1 MKRTTTILIAICVS
15 ALFANGKQISQNA
28 ALSAARKYSRTGQV
42 APAKNLRS
50 DKTNNAPYYAFN
62 LEQGYVIVSG
72 DDEMTELVGYAENG
86 FFDAENVPPQMQLWL
101 DGYAEYVAA
110 VQSGKAKARKIL
122 LSDSPSVVVEPL
134 VTTKWNQDAP
144 FNNFA
149 PEYTDDNNNTQRCAT
164 GCAATAMA
172 QIMKFHNWPE
182 QGVGHYS
189 YEHQSFGTISSNF
202 SEHVYDWTNMI
213 DRYNNGEY
221 SNVQADAVALLMKDC
236 GVSLNMNYGPVSGA
250 SIYSYTPAFKNYFR
264 YSSRTVNRSG
274 CETAEFTRIIT
285 DELQEGRPIIY
296 CGTGEDG
303 GHAFVVDGYDTN
315 YFLHVNWGWG
325 GYSDG
330 YFDMNYMDPAGLGIG
345 GGSGAF
351 KWNQGIVLARPLK
364 DGVEPYEFIQQL
376 CFVLFNDVQGGIFCK
391 QEMPANKGDDVTIL
405 LRNTANL
412 SGESFFGSL
421 NVGVFDDSGALVTMG
436 NEERL
441 ENNNGELLEFQS
453 GRLYSVDLPMTL
465 NTAGIADGNYIVRA
479 MSKANG
485 NVWRKFASTDCLNM
499 TVADGKVSLVSPTPN
514 ISLTGIGSYNGNV
527 YKGNPFSVNITIH
540 NGSSIPADGSIL
552 FKVTDSETGD
562 ALSGSLRAIVYDNC
576 DFRSNI
582 AFSTTNDFFAI
593 GKTYNISFTGFQTTD
608 GKTLPIN
615 NTIPLSFS
623 IVENTEVQSSL
634 TFFNIEGSP
643 FGMTVSN
650 ENFNKADDTMVSI
663 NCLGNANEET
673 YQGYI
678 AIETLNLHTGSKWHT
693 SLGLTERYIAI
704 ETLNLHT
711 GSKWHTSLG
720 LTENI
725 PQGAYYPQI
734 NTPFKALPIATADDG
749 VYRLSTVSQEIRNGY
764 LFPDWLYTTNTSH
777 IDFRVNGS
785 DVTVLHP
792 VDEVAFSAAPESYPT
807 IGTNCTFNLD
817 LENKNDKSETISAG
831 MYFVDQDNNG
841 IGLAQVDGI
850 ILKAY
855 EQQTVPVT
863 VFIDP
868 AKFHERTHYAAYPVI
883 RKGESYI
890 LGVPYEFNGATSGI
904 NDVNAVNVKA
914 YPNPVVDVLHVNVE
928 ALRIDVYNAGG
939 ALVADASNADSVN
952 VAHLPAGYYIAVVA
966 TADGTARIP
975 FVKK

>member
-274 CETAEFTRIIT
+274 CETAEFTKIIT
-285 DELQEGRPIIY
+285 DELQEGRPLIY

-330 YFDMNYMDPAGLGIG
+330 YFDMNYMDPTGLGIG

-351 KWNQGIVLARPLK
+351 KWNQGIVLVRPLK
-364 DGVEPYEFIQQL
+364 DGLEPYEFIQQL
-376 CFVLFNDVQGGIFCK
+376 CFVPYDDVKGGIFCE
-391 QEMPANKGDDVTIL
+391 QEMPANKGDVVTIL

-436 NEERL
+436 NEERI
-441 ENNNGELLEFQS
+441 ENNNGDLLEFQS
-453 GRLYSVDLPMTL
+453 GSLYSVDLPMTL

-479 MSKANG
+479 MSKADG
-485 NVWRKFASTDCLNM
+485 DVWRKFASTDCLNM
-499 TVADGKVSLVSPTPN
+499 TVADGKVYLSAPTPN
-514 ISLTGIGSYNGNV
+514 ISMVGIGSYDTAT
-527 YKGNPFSVNITIH
+527 YKGFSFNADVTVH
-540 NGSSIPADGSIL
+540 NSSSIPVDGSIM
-552 FKVTDSETGD
+552 FTVTDSETGD

-576 DFRSNI
+576 DFKARIS
-582 AFSTTNDFFAI
+582 FPTTYDFFVI

-615 NTIPLSFS
+615 NAIPLSFS
-623 IVENTEVQSSL
+623 IVENAEVQNSL
-634 TFFNIEGSP
+634 TFFNINGNP

-673 YQGYI
+673 YQG
-678 AIETLNLHTGSKWHT
+678 
-693 SLGLTERYIAI
+693 YIAI

-890 LGVPYEFNGATSGI
+890 LGEPYEFNGATSGI

-914 YPNPVVDVLHVNVE
+914 YPNPAVDVLHVNVE

-939 ALVADASNADSVN
+939 TLVADASNADSVN

-966 TADGTARIP
+966 TADGSARIP

>member
-110 VQSGKAKARKIL
+110 VQSGKAKARKIQ

-693 SLGLTERYIAI
+693 SLGLTE
-704 ETLNLHT
+704 
-711 GSKWHTSLG
+711 
-720 LTENI
+720 NI

-890 LGVPYEFNGATSGI
+890 LGEPYEFNGATSGI

-914 YPNPVVDVLHVNVE
+914 YPNPAVDVLHVNVE

-939 ALVADASNADSVN
+939 VLVADASNADSVN

>member
-28 ALSAARKYSRTGQV
+28 AISAARKYSRTGQV

-149 PEYTDDNNNTQRCAT
+149 PEYTDDNNTQRCAT

-274 CETAEFTRIIT
+274 CETAEFTKIIT

-330 YFDMNYMDPAGLGIG
+330 YFDMNYMDPTGLGIG

-376 CFVLFNDVQGGIFCK
+376 CFVLFNDVQGGIFCE

-436 NEERL
+436 NEERI

-453 GRLYSVDLPMTL
+453 GSLYSVDLPMTL

-485 NVWRKFASTDCLNM
+485 DVWREFASTDCLNM
-499 TVADGKVSLVSPTPN
+499 TVADGKVYLSAPTPN
-514 ISLTGIGSYNGNV
+514 ISMVGIGSYDTAT
-527 YKGNPFSVNITIH
+527 YKGFSFNADVTVH
-540 NGSSIPADGSIL
+540 NSSSIPVDGSIM
-552 FKVTDSETGD
+552 FTVTDSETGD

-576 DFRSNI
+576 DFKARIS
-582 AFSTTNDFFAI
+582 FPTTSDFFVI

-615 NTIPLSFS
+615 NAIPLSFS
-623 IVENTEVQSSL
+623 IVENAEVQNSL
-634 TFFNIEGSP
+634 TFFNINGNP

-650 ENFNKADDTMVSI
+650 ENFSKTDDTMVNI
-663 NCLGNANEET
+663 NCIGNANKET
-673 YQGYI
+673 YMGYI
-678 AIETLNLHTGSKWHT
+678 GIETYNLHTGSKWY
-693 SLGLTERYIAI
+693 SAI
-704 ETLNLHT
+704 FKTVDIT
-711 GSKWHTSLG
+711 
-720 LTENI
+720 
-725 PQGAYYPQI
+725 QGAYYAQLNAPL
-734 NTPFKALPIATADDG
+734 KALPIATAAGDG
-749 VYRLSTVSQEIRNGY
+749 VYRLSTVSREIRKEY
-764 LFPDWLYTTNTSH
+764 LFPDWLYTTNSSH

-868 AKFHERTHYAAYPVI
+868 AKFHERSHYAAYPVI

-914 YPNPVVDVLHVNVE
+914 YPNPAVDVLHVNVE

>member
-101 DGYAEYVAA
+101 NGYAEYVAA

-274 CETAEFTRIIT
+274 CETAEFTKIIT

-376 CFVLFNDVQGGIFCK
+376 CFVLFNDVQGGIFCE

-421 NVGVFDDSGALVTMG
+421 NVGVFDNSGALVTMG
-436 NEERL
+436 NEERI

-453 GRLYSVDLPMTL
+453 GSLYSVDLPMTL

-485 NVWRKFASTDCLNM
+485 DVWRKFASTDCLNM
-499 TVADGKVSLVSPTPN
+499 TVADGKVYLSAPTPN
-514 ISLTGIGSYNGNV
+514 ISMVGIGSYDTAT
-527 YKGNPFSVNITIH
+527 YKGFSFNADVTVH
-540 NGSSIPADGSIL
+540 NSSSIPVDGSIM
-552 FKVTDSETGD
+552 FTVTDSETGD

-576 DFRSNI
+576 DFKARIS
-582 AFSTTNDFFAI
+582 FPTTSDFFVI

-615 NTIPLSFS
+615 NAIPLSFS
-623 IVENTEVQSSL
+623 IVENAEVQNSL
-634 TFFNIEGSP
+634 TFFNINGNP

-650 ENFNKADDTMVSI
+650 ENFSKTDDTMVSI
-663 NCLGNANEET
+663 NCIGNANKET
-673 YQGYI
+673 YMGYI
-678 AIETLNLHTGSKWHT
+678 GIETYNLHTGSKWY
-693 SLGLTERYIAI
+693 SAI
-704 ETLNLHT
+704 FKTVD
-711 GSKWHTSLG
+711 
-720 LTENI
+720 I
-725 PQGAYYPQI
+725 PQGAYYAQL
-734 NTPFKALPIATADDG
+734 NAPFKALPIATAAGDG
-749 VYRLSTVSQEIRNGY
+749 VYRLSTVSREIRKEY
-764 LFPDWLYTTNTSH
+764 LFPDWLYTTNSSY

-868 AKFHERTHYAAYPVI
+868 AKFHEGTHYAAYPVI

-914 YPNPVVDVLHVNVE
+914 YPNPAVDVLHVNVE

-939 ALVADASNADSVN
+939 ALVADASNAYSVN

-966 TADGTARIP
+966 TADGSARIP

>member
-221 SNVQADAVALLMKDC
+221 SSEQADAVALLMKDC

-250 SIYSYTPAFKNYFR
+250 SIYSYYPAFKNYFR

-274 CETAEFTRIIT
+274 CETAEFTKIIT

-330 YFDMNYMDPAGLGIG
+330 YFDMNYMDPTGLGIG

-376 CFVLFNDVQGGIFCK
+376 CFVPYDDVKGGIFCE
-391 QEMPANKGDDVTIL
+391 QEMPANKGDVVTIL

-436 NEERL
+436 NEERI

-453 GRLYSVDLPMTL
+453 GSLYSVDLPMTL

-479 MSKANG
+479 MSKADG
-485 NVWRKFASTDCLNM
+485 DVWRKFASTDCLNM
-499 TVADGKVSLVSPTPN
+499 TVADGKVYLSAPTPN
-514 ISLTGIGSYNGNV
+514 ISMVGIGSYDTAT
-527 YKGNPFSVNITIH
+527 YKGFSFNADVTVH
-540 NGSSIPADGSIL
+540 NSSSIPVDGSIM
-552 FKVTDSETGD
+552 FTVTDSETGD

-576 DFRSNI
+576 DFKARIS
-582 AFSTTNDFFAI
+582 FPTTYDFFVI

-615 NTIPLSFS
+615 NAIPLSFS
-623 IVENTEVQSSL
+623 IVENAEVQNSL
-634 TFFNIEGSP
+634 TFFNINGNP

-650 ENFNKADDTMVSI
+650 ENFSKTDDTMVSI
-663 NCLGNANEET
+663 NGIGNANKET
-673 YQGYI
+673 YMGYI
-678 AIETLNLHTGSKWHT
+678 GIETYNLHTGSKWY
-693 SLGLTERYIAI
+693 SAI
-704 ETLNLHT
+704 FKTVD
-711 GSKWHTSLG
+711 
-720 LTENI
+720 I
-725 PQGAYYPQI
+725 PQGAYYAQL
-734 NTPFKALPIATADDG
+734 NAPFKALPIATAAGDG
-749 VYRLSTVSQEIRNGY
+749 VYRLSTVSREIRKEY
-764 LFPDWLYTTNTSH
+764 LFPDWLYTTNSSH

-868 AKFHERTHYAAYPVI
+868 AKFHERSHYAAYPVI

-890 LGVPYEFNGATSGI
+890 LGEPYEFNGAISGI

-914 YPNPVVDVLHVNVE
+914 YPNPAVDVLHVNVE

>member
-110 VQSGKAKARKIL
+110 VQSGKAKAIKIL

-202 SEHVYDWTNMI
+202 SEHIYDWTNMI

-250 SIYSYTPAFKNYFR
+250 SIYSYYPAFKNYFR

-274 CETAEFTRIIT
+274 CETAEFTKIIT
-285 DELQEGRPIIY
+285 DELQEGRPLIY

-330 YFDMNYMDPAGLGIG
+330 YFDMNYMDPTGLGIG

-376 CFVLFNDVQGGIFCK
+376 CFVPYDDVKGGIFCE
-391 QEMPANKGDDVTIL
+391 QEMPANKGDVVTIL

-436 NEERL
+436 NEERI

-453 GRLYSVDLPMTL
+453 GSLYSVDLPMTL

-485 NVWRKFASTDCLNM
+485 DVWRKFASTDCLNM
-499 TVADGKVSLVSPTPN
+499 TVADGKVYLSAPTPN
-514 ISLTGIGSYNGNV
+514 ISMVGIGSYDTAT
-527 YKGNPFSVNITIH
+527 YKGFSFNADVTVH
-540 NGSSIPADGSIL
+540 NSSSIPVDGSIM
-552 FKVTDSETGD
+552 FTVTDSETGD

-576 DFRSNI
+576 DFKARIS
-582 AFSTTNDFFAI
+582 FPTTYDFFVI

-615 NTIPLSFS
+615 NAIPLSFS
-623 IVENTEVQSSL
+623 IVENAEVQNSL
-634 TFFNIEGSP
+634 TFFNIDGSP

-650 ENFNKADDTMVSI
+650 ENFSKTDDTMVSI
-663 NCLGNANEET
+663 NCIGNANKET
-673 YQGYI
+673 YMGYI
-678 AIETLNLHTGSKWHT
+678 GIETYNLHTGSKWY
-693 SLGLTERYIAI
+693 SAI
-704 ETLNLHT
+704 FKTVD
-711 GSKWHTSLG
+711 
-720 LTENI
+720 I
-725 PQGAYYPQI
+725 PQGAYYAQL
-734 NTPFKALPIATADDG
+734 NAPFKALPIATAAGDG
-749 VYRLSTVSQEIRNGY
+749 VYRLSTVSREIRKEY
-764 LFPDWLYTTNTSH
+764 LFPDWLYTTNSSH

-868 AKFHERTHYAAYPVI
+868 AKFHERSHYAAYPVI

-890 LGVPYEFNGATSGI
+890 LGEPYEFNGAISGI

-914 YPNPVVDVLHVNVE
+914 YPNPAVDVLHVNVE

>member
-274 CETAEFTRIIT
+274 CETAEFTKIIT

-330 YFDMNYMDPAGLGIG
+330 YFDMNYMDPTGLGIG

-376 CFVLFNDVQGGIFCK
+376 CFVLFNDVQGGIFCE
-391 QEMPANKGDDVTIL
+391 QEMPANKGDVVTIL

-421 NVGVFDDSGALVTMG
+421 NVGVFDNSGALVTMG
-436 NEERL
+436 NKERI

-453 GRLYSVDLPMTL
+453 GSLYSVDLPMTL

-485 NVWRKFASTDCLNM
+485 DVWRKFASTDCLNM
-499 TVADGKVSLVSPTPN
+499 TVADGKVYLSAPTPN
-514 ISLTGIGSYNGNV
+514 ISMVGIGSYDTAT
-527 YKGNPFSVNITIH
+527 YKGFSFNADVTVH
-540 NGSSIPADGSIL
+540 NSSSIPVDGSIM
-552 FKVTDSETGD
+552 FTVTDSETGD

-576 DFRSNI
+576 DFKARIS
-582 AFSTTNDFFAI
+582 FPTTSDFFVI

-615 NTIPLSFS
+615 NAIPLSFS
-623 IVENTEVQSSL
+623 IVENAEVQNSL
-634 TFFNIEGSP
+634 TFFNINGNP

-650 ENFNKADDTMVSI
+650 ENFSKTDDTMVSI
-663 NCLGNANEET
+663 NCIGNANKET
-673 YQGYI
+673 YMGYI
-678 AIETLNLHTGSKWHT
+678 GIETYNLHTGSKWY
-693 SLGLTERYIAI
+693 SAI
-704 ETLNLHT
+704 FKTVDIT
-711 GSKWHTSLG
+711 
-720 LTENI
+720 
-725 PQGAYYPQI
+725 QGAYYAQL
-734 NTPFKALPIATADDG
+734 NAPFKALPIATAAGDG
-749 VYRLSTVSQEIRNGY
+749 VYRLSTVSREIRKEY
-764 LFPDWLYTTNTSH
+764 LFPDWLYTTNSSH

-868 AKFHERTHYAAYPVI
+868 AKFHERSHYAAYPVI

-914 YPNPVVDVLHVNVE
+914 YPNPVVNVLHVNVE

>member
-274 CETAEFTRIIT
+274 CETAEFTKIIT

-330 YFDMNYMDPAGLGIG
+330 YFDMNYMDPTGLGIG

-376 CFVLFNDVQGGIFCK
+376 CFVPYNDVKGGIFCE
-391 QEMPANKGDDVTIL
+391 QEMPANKGDVVTIL

-412 SGESFFGSL
+412 SGESFFGSF
-421 NVGVFDDSGALVTMG
+421 NVGMFDDSGALVTMG
-436 NEERL
+436 NEERI

-453 GRLYSVDLPMTL
+453 GNLYSVDLPMTL

-485 NVWRKFASTDCLNM
+485 DVWRKFASTDCLNM
-499 TVADGKVSLVSPTPN
+499 TVADGKVYLSAPTPN
-514 ISLTGIGSYNGNV
+514 ISMVGIGSYDTAT
-527 YKGNPFSVNITIH
+527 YKGFSFNADVTVH
-540 NGSSIPADGSIL
+540 NSSSIPVDGSIM
-552 FKVTDSETGD
+552 FTVTDSETGD

-576 DFRSNI
+576 DFKARIS
-582 AFSTTNDFFAI
+582 FPTTDDFFVI

-615 NTIPLSFS
+615 NAIPLSFS
-623 IVENTEVQSSL
+623 IVENAEVQNSL
-634 TFFNIEGSP
+634 TFFNIEGNP

-650 ENFNKADDTMVSI
+650 ENFSKTDDTMVSI
-663 NCLGNANEET
+663 NCIGNANKET
-673 YQGYI
+673 YMGYI
-678 AIETLNLHTGSKWHT
+678 GIETYNLHTGSKWY
-693 SLGLTERYIAI
+693 SAI
-704 ETLNLHT
+704 FKTVD
-711 GSKWHTSLG
+711 
-720 LTENI
+720 I
-725 PQGAYYPQI
+725 PQGAYYAQL
-734 NTPFKALPIATADDG
+734 NAPFKALPIATAAGDG
-749 VYRLSTVSQEIRNGY
+749 VYRLSTVSREIRKEY
-764 LFPDWLYTTNTSH
+764 LFPDWLYTTNPSH

-868 AKFHERTHYAAYPVI
+868 AKFHERSHYAAYPVI

-914 YPNPVVDVLHVNVE
+914 YPNPAVDVLHVNVE

-939 ALVADASNADSVN
+939 ALVANASNADSVN

>member
-221 SNVQADAVALLMKDC
+221 SSEQADAVALLMKDC

-250 SIYSYTPAFKNYFR
+250 SIYSYYPAFKNYFR
-264 YSSRTVNRSG
+264 YTSRTVNRSG
-274 CETAEFTRIIT
+274 CETAEFTKIIT

-330 YFDMNYMDPAGLGIG
+330 YFDMNYMDPTGLGIG

-376 CFVLFNDVQGGIFCK
+376 CFVPYDDVKGGIFCE
-391 QEMPANKGDDVTIL
+391 QEMPAYKGDVVTIL

-436 NEERL
+436 NEERI

-453 GRLYSVDLPMTL
+453 GSLYSVDLPMTL

-485 NVWRKFASTDCLNM
+485 DVWRKFASTDCLNM
-499 TVADGKVSLVSPTPN
+499 TVADGKVYLSAPTPN
-514 ISLTGIGSYNGNV
+514 ISMVGIGSYDTAT
-527 YKGNPFSVNITIH
+527 YKGFSFNADVTVH
-540 NGSSIPADGSIL
+540 NSSSIPVDGSIM
-552 FKVTDSETGD
+552 FTVTDSETGD

-576 DFRSNI
+576 DFKARIS
-582 AFSTTNDFFAI
+582 FPTTYDFFVI

-615 NTIPLSFS
+615 NAIPLSFS
-623 IVENTEVQSSL
+623 IVENAEVQNSL
-634 TFFNIEGSP
+634 TFFNINGNP

-650 ENFNKADDTMVSI
+650 ENFSKTDDTMVSI
-663 NCLGNANEET
+663 NCIGNANKET
-673 YQGYI
+673 YMGYI
-678 AIETLNLHTGSKWHT
+678 GIETYNLHTGSKWY
-693 SLGLTERYIAI
+693 SAI
-704 ETLNLHT
+704 FKTVD
-711 GSKWHTSLG
+711 
-720 LTENI
+720 I
-725 PQGAYYPQI
+725 PQGAYYAQL
-734 NTPFKALPIATADDG
+734 NAPFKALPIATAAGDG
-749 VYRLSTVSQEIRNGY
+749 VYRLSTVSREIRKEY
-764 LFPDWLYTTNTSH
+764 LFPDWLYTTNSSH

-868 AKFHERTHYAAYPVI
+868 AKFHERSHYAAYPVI

-890 LGVPYEFNGATSGI
+890 LGEPYEFNGAISGI

-914 YPNPVVDVLHVNVE
+914 YPNPAVDVLHVNVE

>member
-1 MKRTTTILIAICVS
+1 MKRTTTILITICVS

-101 DGYAEYVAA
+101 DRYAEYVAA
-110 VQSGKAKARKIL
+110 VQSGKAKARKFL

-182 QGVGHYS
+182 QGVGYYS

-274 CETAEFTRIIT
+274 CETAEFTKIIT

-364 DGVEPYEFIQQL
+364 DGVEPHEFIQQL
-376 CFVLFNDVQGGIFCK
+376 CFVPYNDVKGGIFCE
-391 QEMPANKGDDVTIL
+391 QEMPANKGDVVTIL

-436 NEERL
+436 NEERI

-453 GRLYSVDLPMTL
+453 GSLYSVDLPMTL

-485 NVWRKFASTDCLNM
+485 DVWRKFASTDCLNM

-615 NTIPLSFS
+615 NAIPLSFS
-623 IVENTEVQSSL
+623 IVENAEVQNSL

-650 ENFNKADDTMVSI
+650 ENFSKTDDTMVSI

-678 AIETLNLHTGSKWHT
+678 AIETLNLHTGSKWH
-693 SLGLTERYIAI
+693 S
-704 ETLNLHT
+704 
-711 GSKWHTSLG
+711 SLG

-850 ILKAY
+850 TLKAY

-890 LGVPYEFNGATSGI
+890 LGEPYEFNGATSGI

-914 YPNPVVDVLHVNVE
+914 YPNPAVDVLHVNVE
-928 ALRIDVYNAGG
+928 TLRIDVYNAGG

>member
-1 MKRTTTILIAICVS
+1 MKRTTTILITICVS

-134 VTTKWNQDAP
+134 VSTKWNQDAP

-189 YEHQSFGTISSNF
+189 YEHQSFGTISSDF

-330 YFDMNYMDPAGLGIG
+330 YFDMNYMDPTGLGIG

-376 CFVLFNDVQGGIFCK
+376 CFVLFNDVQGGIFCE
-391 QEMPANKGDDVTIL
+391 QEMPANKGDVVTIL

-436 NEERL
+436 NEERI

-453 GRLYSVDLPMTL
+453 GSLYSVDLPMTL

-623 IVENTEVQSSL
+623 IVENTEEQSSL

-673 YQGYI
+673 YQG
-678 AIETLNLHTGSKWHT
+678 
-693 SLGLTERYIAI
+693 YIAI

-850 ILKAY
+850 TLKAY

-863 VFIDP
+863 VFIDT
-868 AKFHERTHYAAYPVI
+868 AKFHEGTHYIAYPVI
-883 RKGESYI
+883 FKGESYI
-890 LGVPYEFNGATSGI
+890 SGEPYEFNGATSGI
-904 NDVNAVNVKA
+904 NDVNAVNVKV
-914 YPNPVVDVLHVNVE
+914 YPNPVVNVLHVNVE

>member
-274 CETAEFTRIIT
+274 CETAEFTKIIT

-330 YFDMNYMDPAGLGIG
+330 YFDMNYMDPTGLGIG

-376 CFVLFNDVQGGIFCK
+376 CFVLFNDVQGGIFCE

-421 NVGVFDDSGALVTMG
+421 NVGVFDNSGALVTMG
-436 NEERL
+436 NEERI

-453 GRLYSVDLPMTL
+453 GSLYSVDLPMSL

-485 NVWRKFASTDCLNM
+485 DVWRKFASTDCLNI
-499 TVADGKVSLVSPTPN
+499 TVADGKVYLSAPTPN

-673 YQGYI
+673 YQG
-678 AIETLNLHTGSKWHT
+678 
-693 SLGLTERYIAI
+693 YIAI

-890 LGVPYEFNGATSGI
+890 LGEPYEFNGAISGI

-914 YPNPVVDVLHVNVE
+914 YPNPAVDVLHVNVE

>member
-62 LEQGYVIVSG
+62 LEHGYVIVSG

-101 DGYAEYVAA
+101 NGYAEYVAA

-274 CETAEFTRIIT
+274 CETAEFTKIIT

-436 NEERL
+436 NEERI

-499 TVADGKVSLVSPTPN
+499 TVADGKVYLSAPTPN
-514 ISLTGIGSYNGNV
+514 ISMVGIGSYDTAT
-527 YKGNPFSVNITIH
+527 YKGFSFNADVTVH
-540 NGSSIPADGSIL
+540 NSSSIPVDGSIM
-552 FKVTDSETGD
+552 FTVTDSETGD

-623 IVENTEVQSSL
+623 IVENAEVQNSL
-634 TFFNIEGSP
+634 TFFNINGNP

-650 ENFNKADDTMVSI
+650 ENFNKTDDTMVSI
-663 NCLGNANEET
+663 NCIGNANKET
-673 YQGYI
+673 YMGYI
-678 AIETLNLHTGSKWHT
+678 GIETYNLHTGSKWY
-693 SLGLTERYIAI
+693 SAI
-704 ETLNLHT
+704 FKTVDIT
-711 GSKWHTSLG
+711 
-720 LTENI
+720 
-725 PQGAYYPQI
+725 QGAYYAQL
-734 NTPFKALPIATADDG
+734 NAPFKALPIATAAGDG
-749 VYRLSTVSQEIRNGY
+749 VYRLSTVSREIRKEY
-764 LFPDWLYTTNTSH
+764 LFPDWLYTTNSSH

-868 AKFHERTHYAAYPVI
+868 AKFHERSHYAAYPVI

-890 LGVPYEFNGATSGI
+890 LGEPYEFNGATSGI

-914 YPNPVVDVLHVNVE
+914 YPNPAVDVLHVNVE

-939 ALVADASNADSVN
+939 TLVADASNADSVN

-966 TADGTARIP
+966 TADGSARIP

>member
-1 MKRTTTILIAICVS
+1 
-15 ALFANGKQISQNA
+15 
-28 ALSAARKYSRTGQV
+28 
-42 APAKNLRS
+42 
-50 DKTNNAPYYAFN
+50 
-62 LEQGYVIVSG
+62 
-72 DDEMTELVGYAENG
+72 
-86 FFDAENVPPQMQLWL
+86 MQLWL

-189 YEHQSFGTISSNF
+189 YEHQSFGTISSDF

-453 GRLYSVDLPMTL
+453 GSLYSVDLPMTL

-623 IVENTEVQSSL
+623 IVENTEEQSSL

-673 YQGYI
+673 YQG
-678 AIETLNLHTGSKWHT
+678 
-693 SLGLTERYIAI
+693 YIAI

-807 IGTNCTFNLD
+807 IGTNCTFNLN

-855 EQQTVPVT
+855 DEQQTVPVT

-890 LGVPYEFNGATSGI
+890 LGEPYEFNGATSGI

-914 YPNPVVDVLHVNVE
+914 YPNPAVDVLHVNVE

>member
-274 CETAEFTRIIT
+274 CETAEFTKIIT

-330 YFDMNYMDPAGLGIG
+330 YFDMNYMDPTGLGIG

-376 CFVLFNDVQGGIFCK
+376 CFVLFNDVQGGIFCE
-391 QEMPANKGDDVTIL
+391 QEMPANKGDVVTIL

-436 NEERL
+436 NEERI

-453 GRLYSVDLPMTL
+453 GSLYSVDLPMTL

-608 GKTLPIN
+608 GKALPIN

-623 IVENTEVQSSL
+623 IVENTEVQNSL
-634 TFFNIEGSP
+634 TFFNINGNP

-650 ENFNKADDTMVSI
+650 ENFSKTDDTMVSI

-673 YQGYI
+673 YQG
-678 AIETLNLHTGSKWHT
+678 
-693 SLGLTERYIAI
+693 YIAI

-734 NTPFKALPIATADDG
+734 NTPFKALPIATAGDG

-764 LFPDWLYTTNTSH
+764 QFPDWLYTTNTSH

-868 AKFHERTHYAAYPVI
+868 AKFHERTHYIAYPVI
-883 RKGESYI
+883 FKGESYTS
-890 LGVPYEFNGATSGI
+890 GEPYEFNGATSGI
-904 NDVNAVNVKA
+904 NDVNAINVKA
-914 YPNPVVDVLHVNVE
+914 YPNPAVDVLHVNVE

-966 TADGTARIP
+966 AAEGTARIP

>member
-72 DDEMTELVGYAENG
+72 DDEMTELVGYAGNG

-330 YFDMNYMDPAGLGIG
+330 YFDMNYMDPTGLGIG

-376 CFVLFNDVQGGIFCK
+376 CFVLFNDVQGGIFCE
-391 QEMPANKGDDVTIL
+391 QEMPANKGDVVTIL

-436 NEERL
+436 NEERI

-453 GRLYSVDLPMTL
+453 GSLYSVDLPMTL

-693 SLGLTERYIAI
+693 SLGLTE
-704 ETLNLHT
+704 
-711 GSKWHTSLG
+711 
-720 LTENI
+720 NI

-764 LFPDWLYTTNTSH
+764 LFPDWLYTTNSSH

-868 AKFHERTHYAAYPVI
+868 TKFHERTHYIAYSVI
-883 RKGESYI
+883 FKGESYI
-890 LGVPYEFNGATSGI
+890 SGEPYEFNGATSGI

-914 YPNPVVDVLHVNVE
+914 YPNPAVDVLHVNVE

>member
-1 MKRTTTILIAICVS
+1 M
-15 ALFANGKQISQNA
+15 
-28 ALSAARKYSRTGQV
+28 
-42 APAKNLRS
+42 
-50 DKTNNAPYYAFN
+50 
-62 LEQGYVIVSG
+62 
-72 DDEMTELVGYAENG
+72 
-86 FFDAENVPPQMQLWL
+86 L

-189 YEHQSFGTISSNF
+189 YEHQSFGTISSDF

-693 SLGLTERYIAI
+693 SLGLTE
-704 ETLNLHT
+704 
-711 GSKWHTSLG
+711 
-720 LTENI
+720 NI

-850 ILKAY
+850 TLKAY

-868 AKFHERTHYAAYPVI
+868 AKFHERSHYAAYPVI

-890 LGVPYEFNGATSGI
+890 SGEPYEFNGATSGI
-904 NDVNAVNVKA
+904 NDVNAVNVKV
-914 YPNPVVDVLHVNVE
+914 YPNPVVNVLHVNVE

>member
-134 VTTKWNQDAP
+134 VSTKWNQDAP

-436 NEERL
+436 NEERI

-514 ISLTGIGSYNGNV
+514 ISLTGISSYNGNV

-623 IVENTEVQSSL
+623 IVENTEEQSSL

-673 YQGYI
+673 YQG
-678 AIETLNLHTGSKWHT
+678 
-693 SLGLTERYIAI
+693 YIAI

-807 IGTNCTFNLD
+807 IGTNCTFNLN

-850 ILKAY
+850 TLKAY

-863 VFIDP
+863 VFIDT
-868 AKFHERTHYAAYPVI
+868 AKFHEGTHYIAYPVI
-883 RKGESYI
+883 FKGESYI
-890 LGVPYEFNGATSGI
+890 SGEPYEFNGATSGI

-914 YPNPVVDVLHVNVE
+914 YPNPAVDVLHVNVE

>member
-202 SEHVYDWTNMI
+202 SKHVYDWTNMI

-376 CFVLFNDVQGGIFCK
+376 CFVLFNDVQGGIFCE

-421 NVGVFDDSGALVTMG
+421 NVGVFDNSGALVTMG
-436 NEERL
+436 NEERI

-453 GRLYSVDLPMTL
+453 GSLYSVDLPMTL

-485 NVWRKFASTDCLNM
+485 DVWRKFASTDCLNI
-499 TVADGKVSLVSPTPN
+499 TVADGKVYLSAPTPN

-562 ALSGSLRAIVYDNC
+562 ALSGFLRAIVYDNC

-615 NTIPLSFS
+615 NAIPLSFS
-623 IVENTEVQSSL
+623 IVENAEVQSSL

-673 YQGYI
+673 YQG
-678 AIETLNLHTGSKWHT
+678 
-693 SLGLTERYIAI
+693 YIAI

-868 AKFHERTHYAAYPVI
+868 AKFHEGTHYAAYPVI

-904 NDVNAVNVKA
+904 NDVNAINVKV

>member
-1 MKRTTTILIAICVS
+1 
-15 ALFANGKQISQNA
+15 
-28 ALSAARKYSRTGQV
+28 
-42 APAKNLRS
+42 
-50 DKTNNAPYYAFN
+50 
-62 LEQGYVIVSG
+62 
-72 DDEMTELVGYAENG
+72 
-86 FFDAENVPPQMQLWL
+86 
-101 DGYAEYVAA
+101 
-110 VQSGKAKARKIL
+110 
-122 LSDSPSVVVEPL
+122 
-134 VTTKWNQDAP
+134 
-144 FNNFA
+144 
-149 PEYTDDNNNTQRCAT
+149 
-164 GCAATAMA
+164 
-172 QIMKFHNWPE
+172 
-182 QGVGHYS
+182 
-189 YEHQSFGTISSNF
+189 
-202 SEHVYDWTNMI
+202 
-213 DRYNNGEY
+213 
-221 SNVQADAVALLMKDC
+221 MKDC

-250 SIYSYTPAFKNYFR
+250 SIYSYYPAFKNYFR

-274 CETAEFTRIIT
+274 CETAEFTKIIT

-296 CGTGEDG
+296 CGTGENG

-330 YFDMNYMDPAGLGIG
+330 YFDMNYMDPTGLGIG

-376 CFVLFNDVQGGIFCK
+376 CFVPYDDVKGGIFCE

-436 NEERL
+436 NEERI

-453 GRLYSVDLPMTL
+453 GSLYSVDLPMTL

-479 MSKANG
+479 MSKADG
-485 NVWRKFASTDCLNM
+485 DVWRKFASTDCLNM
-499 TVADGKVSLVSPTPN
+499 TVADGKVYLSAPTPN
-514 ISLTGIGSYNGNV
+514 ISMVGIGSYDTAT
-527 YKGNPFSVNITIH
+527 YKGFSFNADVTVH
-540 NGSSIPADGSIL
+540 NSSSIPVDGSIM
-552 FKVTDSETGD
+552 FTVTDSETGD

-576 DFRSNI
+576 DFKARIS
-582 AFSTTNDFFAI
+582 FPTTYDFFVI

-615 NTIPLSFS
+615 NAIPLSFS
-623 IVENTEVQSSL
+623 IVENAEVQNSL
-634 TFFNIEGSP
+634 TFFNINGNP

-650 ENFNKADDTMVSI
+650 ENFSKTDDTMVSI
-663 NCLGNANEET
+663 NCIGNANKET
-673 YQGYI
+673 YMGYI
-678 AIETLNLHTGSKWHT
+678 GIETYNLHTGSKWY
-693 SLGLTERYIAI
+693 SAI
-704 ETLNLHT
+704 FKTVD
-711 GSKWHTSLG
+711 
-720 LTENI
+720 I
-725 PQGAYYPQI
+725 PQGAYYAQL
-734 NTPFKALPIATADDG
+734 NAPFKALPIATAAGDG
-749 VYRLSTVSQEIRNGY
+749 VYRLSTVSREIRKEY
-764 LFPDWLYTTNTSH
+764 LFPDWLYTTNSSH

-868 AKFHERTHYAAYPVI
+868 AKFLERSHYAAYPVI

-914 YPNPVVDVLHVNVE
+914 YPNPAVDVLHVNVE

>member
-221 SNVQADAVALLMKDC
+221 SSEQADAVALLMKDC

-250 SIYSYTPAFKNYFR
+250 SIYSYYPAFKNYFR
-264 YSSRTVNRSG
+264 NSSRTVNRSG
-274 CETAEFTRIIT
+274 CETAEFTKIIT

-330 YFDMNYMDPAGLGIG
+330 YFDMNYMDPTGLGIG

-376 CFVLFNDVQGGIFCK
+376 CFVPYDDVKGGIFCE
-391 QEMPANKGDDVTIL
+391 QEMPANKGDVVTIL

-436 NEERL
+436 NEERI
-441 ENNNGELLEFQS
+441 ENNNGDLLEFQS
-453 GRLYSVDLPMTL
+453 GSLYSVDLPMTL

-479 MSKANG
+479 MSKADG
-485 NVWRKFASTDCLNM
+485 DVWRKFASTDCLNM
-499 TVADGKVSLVSPTPN
+499 TVADGKVYLSAPTPN
-514 ISLTGIGSYNGNV
+514 ISMVGIGSYDTAT
-527 YKGNPFSVNITIH
+527 YKGFSFNADVTVH
-540 NGSSIPADGSIL
+540 NSSSIPVDGSIM
-552 FKVTDSETGD
+552 FTVTDSETGD

-576 DFRSNI
+576 DFKARIS
-582 AFSTTNDFFAI
+582 FPTTYDFFVI

-615 NTIPLSFS
+615 NAIPLSFS
-623 IVENTEVQSSL
+623 IVENAEVQNSL
-634 TFFNIEGSP
+634 TFFNINGNP

-650 ENFNKADDTMVSI
+650 ENFSKTDDTMVCI
-663 NCLGNANEET
+663 NCIGNANKET
-673 YQGYI
+673 YMGYI
-678 AIETLNLHTGSKWHT
+678 GIETYNLHTGSKWY
-693 SLGLTERYIAI
+693 SAI
-704 ETLNLHT
+704 FKTVD
-711 GSKWHTSLG
+711 
-720 LTENI
+720 I
-725 PQGAYYPQI
+725 PQGAYYAQL
-734 NTPFKALPIATADDG
+734 NAPFKALPIATAAGDG
-749 VYRLSTVSQEIRNGY
+749 VYRLSTVSREIRKEY
-764 LFPDWLYTTNTSH
+764 LFPDWLYTTNSSH

-868 AKFHERTHYAAYPVI
+868 AKFLERSHYAAYPVI

-890 LGVPYEFNGATSGI
+890 LGVPYEFNGAISGI

-914 YPNPVVDVLHVNVE
+914 YPNPAVDVLHVNVE

>member
-28 ALSAARKYSRTGQV
+28 AISAARKYSRTGQV

-274 CETAEFTRIIT
+274 CETAEFTKIIT

-330 YFDMNYMDPAGLGIG
+330 YFDMNYMDPTGLGIG

-376 CFVLFNDVQGGIFCK
+376 CFVLFNDVQGGIFCE

-436 NEERL
+436 NEERI

-453 GRLYSVDLPMTL
+453 GSLYSVDLPMTL

-485 NVWRKFASTDCLNM
+485 DVWRKFASTDCLNM
-499 TVADGKVSLVSPTPN
+499 TVADGKVYLSAPTPN
-514 ISLTGIGSYNGNV
+514 ISMVGIGSYDTAT
-527 YKGNPFSVNITIH
+527 YKGFSFNADVTVH
-540 NGSSIPADGSIL
+540 NSSSIPVDGSIM
-552 FKVTDSETGD
+552 FTVTDSETGD

-576 DFRSNI
+576 DFKARIS
-582 AFSTTNDFFAI
+582 FPTTSDFFVI

-615 NTIPLSFS
+615 NAIPLSFS
-623 IVENTEVQSSL
+623 IVENAEVQNSL
-634 TFFNIEGSP
+634 TFFNINGNP

-650 ENFNKADDTMVSI
+650 ENFSKTDDTMVSI
-663 NCLGNANEET
+663 NCIGNANKET
-673 YQGYI
+673 YMGYI
-678 AIETLNLHTGSKWHT
+678 GIETYNLHTGSKWY
-693 SLGLTERYIAI
+693 SAI
-704 ETLNLHT
+704 FKTVDIT
-711 GSKWHTSLG
+711 
-720 LTENI
+720 
-725 PQGAYYPQI
+725 QGAYYAQL
-734 NTPFKALPIATADDG
+734 NAPFKALPIATAAGDG
-749 VYRLSTVSQEIRNGY
+749 VYRLSTVSREIRKEY
-764 LFPDWLYTTNTSH
+764 LFPDWLYTTNSSH

-868 AKFHERTHYAAYPVI
+868 AKFHERSHYAAYPVI

>member
-221 SNVQADAVALLMKDC
+221 SNMQADAVALLMKDC

-250 SIYSYTPAFKNYFR
+250 SIYSYYPAFKNYFR

-274 CETAEFTRIIT
+274 CETAEFTKIIT
-285 DELQEGRPIIY
+285 DELQEGRPLIY

-330 YFDMNYMDPAGLGIG
+330 YFDMNYMDPTGLGIG

-376 CFVLFNDVQGGIFCK
+376 CFVPYDDVKGGIFCE

-436 NEERL
+436 NEERI

-453 GRLYSVDLPMTL
+453 GSLYSVDLPMTL

-485 NVWRKFASTDCLNM
+485 DVWRKFASTDCLNM
-499 TVADGKVSLVSPTPN
+499 TVADGKVYLSAPTPN
-514 ISLTGIGSYNGNV
+514 ISMVGIGSYDTAT
-527 YKGNPFSVNITIH
+527 YKGFSFNADVTVH
-540 NGSSIPADGSIL
+540 NSSSIPVDGSIM
-552 FKVTDSETGD
+552 FTVTDSETGD

-576 DFRSNI
+576 DFKARIS
-582 AFSTTNDFFAI
+582 FPTTYDFFVI

-615 NTIPLSFS
+615 NAIPLSFS
-623 IVENTEVQSSL
+623 IVENAEVQNSL
-634 TFFNIEGSP
+634 TFFNINGNP

-650 ENFNKADDTMVSI
+650 ENFSKTDDTMVSI
-663 NCLGNANEET
+663 NCIGNANKET
-673 YQGYI
+673 YMGYI
-678 AIETLNLHTGSKWHT
+678 GIETYNLHTGSKWY
-693 SLGLTERYIAI
+693 SAI
-704 ETLNLHT
+704 FKTVD
-711 GSKWHTSLG
+711 
-720 LTENI
+720 I
-725 PQGAYYPQI
+725 PQGAYYAQL
-734 NTPFKALPIATADDG
+734 NAPFKALPIATAAGDG
-749 VYRLSTVSQEIRNGY
+749 VYRLSTVSREIRKEY
-764 LFPDWLYTTNTSH
+764 LFPDWLYTTNSSH

-868 AKFHERTHYAAYPVI
+868 AKFHERSHYAAYPVI

-890 LGVPYEFNGATSGI
+890 LGVPYEFNGAISGI

-914 YPNPVVDVLHVNVE
+914 YPNPAVDVLHVNVE

>member
-274 CETAEFTRIIT
+274 CETAEFTKIIT

-330 YFDMNYMDPAGLGIG
+330 YFDMNYMDPTGLGIG

-376 CFVLFNDVQGGIFCK
+376 CFVLYNDVKGGIFCE
-391 QEMPANKGDDVTIL
+391 QEMPANKGDVVTIL

-421 NVGVFDDSGALVTMG
+421 NVGVFDDSVALVTMG
-436 NEERL
+436 NEERI

-453 GRLYSVDLPMTL
+453 GSLYSVDLPMTL

-485 NVWRKFASTDCLNM
+485 DVWRKFASTDCLNM

-693 SLGLTERYIAI
+693 SLGLTE
-704 ETLNLHT
+704 
-711 GSKWHTSLG
+711 
-720 LTENI
+720 NI

-792 VDEVAFSAAPESYPT
+792 VDEVTFSAAPESYPT

-904 NDVNAVNVKA
+904 NDVNAINVKV

-939 ALVADASNADSVN
+939 TLVADASNADAVN

>member
-202 SEHVYDWTNMI
+202 SEHVYEWTNMI

-250 SIYSYTPAFKNYFR
+250 SIYSYYPAFKNYFR

-274 CETAEFTRIIT
+274 CETAEFTKIIT

-330 YFDMNYMDPAGLGIG
+330 YFDMNYMDPTGLGIG

-376 CFVLFNDVQGGIFCK
+376 CFVPYDDVKGGIFCE
-391 QEMPANKGDDVTIL
+391 QEMPANKGDVVTIL

-436 NEERL
+436 NEERI

-453 GRLYSVDLPMTL
+453 GSLYSVDLPMTL

-485 NVWRKFASTDCLNM
+485 DVWRKFASTDCLNM
-499 TVADGKVSLVSPTPN
+499 TVADGKVYLSAPTPN
-514 ISLTGIGSYNGNV
+514 ISMVGIGSYDTAT
-527 YKGNPFSVNITIH
+527 YKGFSFNADVTVH
-540 NGSSIPADGSIL
+540 NSSSIPVDGSIM
-552 FKVTDSETGD
+552 FTVTDSETGD

-576 DFRSNI
+576 DFKARIS
-582 AFSTTNDFFAI
+582 FPTTYDFFVI

-615 NTIPLSFS
+615 NAIPLSFS
-623 IVENTEVQSSL
+623 IVENAEVQNSL
-634 TFFNIEGSP
+634 TFFNINGNP

-650 ENFNKADDTMVSI
+650 ENFSKTDDTMVSI
-663 NCLGNANEET
+663 NCIGNANKET
-673 YQGYI
+673 YMGYI
-678 AIETLNLHTGSKWHT
+678 GIETYNLHTGSKWY
-693 SLGLTERYIAI
+693 SAI
-704 ETLNLHT
+704 FKTVD
-711 GSKWHTSLG
+711 
-720 LTENI
+720 I
-725 PQGAYYPQI
+725 PQGAYYAQL
-734 NTPFKALPIATADDG
+734 NAPFKALPITTAAGDG
-749 VYRLSTVSQEIRNGY
+749 VYRLSTVSREIRKEY
-764 LFPDWLYTTNTSH
+764 LFPDWLYTTNSSH

-850 ILKAY
+850 TLKAY
-855 EQQTVPVT
+855 EQQTVPVA

>member
-376 CFVLFNDVQGGIFCK
+376 CFVLFNDVQGGIFCE

-421 NVGVFDDSGALVTMG
+421 NVGVFNDSGALVTMG
-436 NEERL
+436 NEERI

-453 GRLYSVDLPMTL
+453 GSLYSVDLPMTL

-485 NVWRKFASTDCLNM
+485 DVWRKFASTDCLNI
-499 TVADGKVSLVSPTPN
+499 TVADGKVYLSAPTPN

-634 TFFNIEGSP
+634 TFFNINGNP

-650 ENFNKADDTMVSI
+650 ENFSKADDTMVSI

-673 YQGYI
+673 YQG
-678 AIETLNLHTGSKWHT
+678 
-693 SLGLTERYIAI
+693 YIAI

-749 VYRLSTVSQEIRNGY
+749 VYRLSTVSQEICNGY

-904 NDVNAVNVKA
+904 NDVNAINVKV

>member
-274 CETAEFTRIIT
+274 CETAEFTKIIT

-330 YFDMNYMDPAGLGIG
+330 YFDMNYMDPTGLGIG

-376 CFVLFNDVQGGIFCK
+376 CFVLFNDVQGGIFCE
-391 QEMPANKGDDVTIL
+391 QEMPANKGDVVTIL

-436 NEERL
+436 NEERI

-453 GRLYSVDLPMTL
+453 GSLYSVDLPMTL

-608 GKTLPIN
+608 GKALPIN

-623 IVENTEVQSSL
+623 IVENTEVQNSL
-634 TFFNIEGSP
+634 TFFNINGNP

-650 ENFNKADDTMVSI
+650 ENFSKTDDTMVSI

-673 YQGYI
+673 YQG
-678 AIETLNLHTGSKWHT
+678 
-693 SLGLTERYIAI
+693 YIAI

-734 NTPFKALPIATADDG
+734 NTPFKALPIATAGDG

-764 LFPDWLYTTNTSH
+764 QFPDWLYTTNTSH

-890 LGVPYEFNGATSGI
+890 LGEPYDFNGATSGI

-914 YPNPVVDVLHVNVE
+914 YPNPAVDVLHVNVE

-952 VAHLPAGYYIAVVA
+952 VVHLPAGYYIAVVA
-966 TADGTARIP
+966 TTDGTARIP

>member
-110 VQSGKAKARKIL
+110 VQRGKAKARKIL

-274 CETAEFTRIIT
+274 CETAEFTKIIT

-330 YFDMNYMDPAGLGIG
+330 YFDMNYMDPTGLGIG

-376 CFVLFNDVQGGIFCK
+376 CFVLYNDVKGGIFCE
-391 QEMPANKGDDVTIL
+391 QEMPANKGDVVTIL

-436 NEERL
+436 NEERI

-453 GRLYSVDLPMTL
+453 GSLYSVDLPMTL

-485 NVWRKFASTDCLNM
+485 DVWRKFASTDCLNM
-499 TVADGKVSLVSPTPN
+499 TVADGKVYLSAPTPN
-514 ISLTGIGSYNGNV
+514 ISMVGIGSYDTAT
-527 YKGNPFSVNITIH
+527 YKGFSFNADVTVH
-540 NGSSIPADGSIL
+540 NSSSIPVDGSIM
-552 FKVTDSETGD
+552 FTVTDSETGD

-576 DFRSNI
+576 DFKARIS
-582 AFSTTNDFFAI
+582 FPTTSDFFVI

-615 NTIPLSFS
+615 NAIPLSFS
-623 IVENTEVQSSL
+623 IVENAEVQSSL

-673 YQGYI
+673 YQG
-678 AIETLNLHTGSKWHT
+678 
-693 SLGLTERYIAI
+693 YIAI

-831 MYFVDQDNNG
+831 MYFVDQDNNE

-850 ILKAY
+850 TLKAY

-868 AKFHERTHYAAYPVI
+868 AKFHEKSHYAAYPVI

-904 NDVNAVNVKA
+904 NDVNTVNVKA
-914 YPNPVVDVLHVNVE
+914 YPNPAVDVLHVNVE

-939 ALVADASNADSVN
+939 TLVADASNADSVN

>member
-134 VTTKWNQDAP
+134 VSTKWNQDAP

-182 QGVGHYS
+182 QGVGYYS

-202 SEHVYDWTNMI
+202 SDHVYDWTNMI

-221 SNVQADAVALLMKDC
+221 SSEQADAVALLMKDC

-250 SIYSYTPAFKNYFR
+250 SIYSYYPAFKNYFR

-274 CETAEFTRIIT
+274 CETAEFTKIIT

-296 CGTGEDG
+296 CGTGENG

-330 YFDMNYMDPAGLGIG
+330 YFDMNYMDPTGLGIG

-376 CFVLFNDVQGGIFCK
+376 CFVPYDDVKGGIFCE

-436 NEERL
+436 NEERI

-453 GRLYSVDLPMTL
+453 GSLYSVDLPMTL

-485 NVWRKFASTDCLNM
+485 DVWRKFASTDCLNM
-499 TVADGKVSLVSPTPN
+499 TVADGKVYLSAPTPN
-514 ISLTGIGSYNGNV
+514 ISMVGIGSYDTAT
-527 YKGNPFSVNITIH
+527 YKGFSFNADVTVH
-540 NGSSIPADGSIL
+540 NSSSIPVDGSIM
-552 FKVTDSETGD
+552 FTVTDSETGD

-576 DFRSNI
+576 DFKARIS
-582 AFSTTNDFFAI
+582 FPTTYDFFVI

-615 NTIPLSFS
+615 NAIPLSFS
-623 IVENTEVQSSL
+623 IVENAEVQNSL
-634 TFFNIEGSP
+634 TFFNINGNP

-650 ENFNKADDTMVSI
+650 ENFSKTDDTMVSI
-663 NCLGNANEET
+663 NCIGNANKET
-673 YQGYI
+673 YMGYI
-678 AIETLNLHTGSKWHT
+678 GIETYNLHTGSKWY
-693 SLGLTERYIAI
+693 SAI
-704 ETLNLHT
+704 FKTVD
-711 GSKWHTSLG
+711 
-720 LTENI
+720 I
-725 PQGAYYPQI
+725 PQGAYYAQL
-734 NTPFKALPIATADDG
+734 NAPFKALPIATAAGDG
-749 VYRLSTVSQEIRNGY
+749 VYRLSTVSREIRKEY
-764 LFPDWLYTTNTSH
+764 LFPDWLYTTNSSH

-868 AKFHERTHYAAYPVI
+868 AKFHERSHYAAYPVI

-890 LGVPYEFNGATSGI
+890 LGEPYEFNGAISGI

-914 YPNPVVDVLHVNVE
+914 YPNPAVDVLHVNVE

-939 ALVADASNADSVN
+939 TLVADASNADSVN

>member
-1 MKRTTTILIAICVS
+1 MKRATTILIAICVS

-221 SNVQADAVALLMKDC
+221 SSEQADAVALLMKDC

-250 SIYSYTPAFKNYFR
+250 SIYSYYPAFKNYFR

-274 CETAEFTRIIT
+274 CETAEFTKIIT

-330 YFDMNYMDPAGLGIG
+330 YFDMNYMDPTGLGIG

-376 CFVLFNDVQGGIFCK
+376 CFVPYDDVKGGIFCE
-391 QEMPANKGDDVTIL
+391 QEMPANKGDVVTIL

-436 NEERL
+436 NEERI
-441 ENNNGELLEFQS
+441 ENNNCELLEFQS
-453 GRLYSVDLPMTL
+453 GSLYSVDIPMTL

-479 MSKANG
+479 MSKADG
-485 NVWRKFASTDCLNM
+485 DVWRKFASTDCLNM
-499 TVADGKVSLVSPTPN
+499 TVADGKVYLSAPTPN
-514 ISLTGIGSYNGNV
+514 ISMVGIGSYDTAT
-527 YKGNPFSVNITIH
+527 YKGFSFNADVTVH
-540 NGSSIPADGSIL
+540 NSSSIPVDGSIM
-552 FKVTDSETGD
+552 FTVTDSETGD

-576 DFRSNI
+576 DFKARIS
-582 AFSTTNDFFAI
+582 FPTTYDFFVI

-615 NTIPLSFS
+615 NAIPLSFS
-623 IVENTEVQSSL
+623 IVENAEVQNSL
-634 TFFNIEGSP
+634 TFFNINGNP

-650 ENFNKADDTMVSI
+650 ENFSKTDDTMVSI
-663 NCLGNANEET
+663 NCIGNANKET
-673 YQGYI
+673 YMGYI
-678 AIETLNLHTGSKWHT
+678 GIETYNLHTGSKWY
-693 SLGLTERYIAI
+693 SAI
-704 ETLNLHT
+704 FKTVD
-711 GSKWHTSLG
+711 
-720 LTENI
+720 I
-725 PQGAYYPQI
+725 PQGAYYAQL
-734 NTPFKALPIATADDG
+734 NAPFKALPIATAAGDG
-749 VYRLSTVSQEIRNGY
+749 VYRLSTVSREIRKEY
-764 LFPDWLYTTNTSH
+764 LFPDWLYTTNSSH

-868 AKFHERTHYAAYPVI
+868 AKFHERSHYAAYPVI

-890 LGVPYEFNGATSGI
+890 LGEPYEFNGAISGI

-914 YPNPVVDVLHVNVE
+914 YPNPAVDVLHVNVE

>member
-1 MKRTTTILIAICVS
+1 
-15 ALFANGKQISQNA
+15 
-28 ALSAARKYSRTGQV
+28 
-42 APAKNLRS
+42 
-50 DKTNNAPYYAFN
+50 
-62 LEQGYVIVSG
+62 
-72 DDEMTELVGYAENG
+72 
-86 FFDAENVPPQMQLWL
+86 
-101 DGYAEYVAA
+101 
-110 VQSGKAKARKIL
+110 
-122 LSDSPSVVVEPL
+122 
-134 VTTKWNQDAP
+134 
-144 FNNFA
+144 
-149 PEYTDDNNNTQRCAT
+149 
-164 GCAATAMA
+164 
-172 QIMKFHNWPE
+172 
-182 QGVGHYS
+182 
-189 YEHQSFGTISSNF
+189 
-202 SEHVYDWTNMI
+202 MI

-250 SIYSYTPAFKNYFR
+250 SIYSYYPAFKNYFR

-274 CETAEFTRIIT
+274 CETAEFTKIIT

-330 YFDMNYMDPAGLGIG
+330 YFDMNYMDPTGLGIG

-376 CFVLFNDVQGGIFCK
+376 CFVPYNDVKGGIFCE
-391 QEMPANKGDDVTIL
+391 QEMPANKGDVVTIL

-436 NEERL
+436 NEERI

-453 GRLYSVDLPMTL
+453 GSLYSVDLPMTL
-465 NTAGIADGNYIVRA
+465 NTVGIADGNYIVRA

-485 NVWRKFASTDCLNM
+485 DVWQKFASTDCLNM
-499 TVADGKVSLVSPTPN
+499 TVADGKVYLSAPTPI
-514 ISLTGIGSYNGNV
+514 ISMVGIGSYDTAT
-527 YKGNPFSVNITIH
+527 YKGFSFSADVTVH
-540 NGSSIPADGSIL
+540 NSSSIPVDGSIL
-552 FKVTDSETGD
+552 FTVTNPETGD
-562 ALSGSLRAIVYDNC
+562 ALNGSWRAIVYDNC
-576 DFRSNI
+576 DFKAKIS
-582 AFSTTNDFFAI
+582 FPTTYDFFVI
-593 GKTYNISFTGFQTTD
+593 GKTYNITFTGFQTTD

-615 NTIPLSFS
+615 NAIPLSFS
-623 IVENTEVQSSL
+623 IVENTEVQNSL
-634 TFFNIEGSP
+634 TFFNINGNP

-650 ENFNKADDTMVSI
+650 ENFSKTDDTMVSI
-663 NCLGNANEET
+663 NCIGNANKET
-673 YQGYI
+673 YMGYI
-678 AIETLNLHTGSKWHT
+678 GIETYNLHTGSKWY
-693 SLGLTERYIAI
+693 SAI
-704 ETLNLHT
+704 FKTVD
-711 GSKWHTSLG
+711 
-720 LTENI
+720 I
-725 PQGAYYPQI
+725 VQGAYYAQL
-734 NTPFKALPIATADDG
+734 NAPFKALPIATAAGDG
-749 VYRLSTVSQEIRNGY
+749 VYRLSTVSREIRKEY
-764 LFPDWLYTTNTSH
+764 LFPDWLYTTNSSH

-850 ILKAY
+850 TLKAY

-890 LGVPYEFNGATSGI
+890 LGEPYEFNGATSGI
-904 NDVNAVNVKA
+904 SDVNAVNVKA

>member
-221 SNVQADAVALLMKDC
+221 SSEQADAVALLMKDC

-250 SIYSYTPAFKNYFR
+250 SIYSYYPAFKNYFR

-274 CETAEFTRIIT
+274 CETAEFTKIIT

-330 YFDMNYMDPAGLGIG
+330 YFDMNYMDPTGLGIG

-376 CFVLFNDVQGGIFCK
+376 CFVPYDDVKGGIFCE
-391 QEMPANKGDDVTIL
+391 QEMPANKGDVVTIL

-436 NEERL
+436 NEERI

-453 GRLYSVDLPMTL
+453 GSLYSVDLPMTL

-485 NVWRKFASTDCLNM
+485 DVWRKFASTDCLNM
-499 TVADGKVSLVSPTPN
+499 TVADGKVYLSAPTPN
-514 ISLTGIGSYNGNV
+514 ISMVGIGSYDTAT
-527 YKGNPFSVNITIH
+527 YKGFSFNADVTVH
-540 NGSSIPADGSIL
+540 NSSSIPVDGSIM
-552 FKVTDSETGD
+552 FTVNDSETGD

-576 DFRSNI
+576 DFKARIS
-582 AFSTTNDFFAI
+582 FPTTDDFFVI

-615 NTIPLSFS
+615 NAIPLSFS
-623 IVENTEVQSSL
+623 IVENAEVQNSL
-634 TFFNIEGSP
+634 TFFNINGNP

-650 ENFNKADDTMVSI
+650 ENFSKTDNTMVSI
-663 NCLGNANEET
+663 NGIGNANKET
-673 YQGYI
+673 YMGYI
-678 AIETLNLHTGSKWHT
+678 GIETYNLHTGSKWY
-693 SLGLTERYIAI
+693 SAI
-704 ETLNLHT
+704 FKTVD
-711 GSKWHTSLG
+711 
-720 LTENI
+720 I
-725 PQGAYYPQI
+725 PQGAYYAQLKA
-734 NTPFKALPIATADDG
+734 PFKALPIATAAGDG
-749 VYRLSTVSQEIRNGY
+749 VYRLSTVSREIRKEY
-764 LFPDWLYTTNTSH
+764 LFPDWLYTTNSSH

-868 AKFHERTHYAAYPVI
+868 AKFLERSHYAAYPVI

-890 LGVPYEFNGATSGI
+890 LGVPYELNGAISGI

-914 YPNPVVDVLHVNVE
+914 YPNPAVDVLHVNVE
-928 ALRIDVYNAGG
+928 AQRIDVYNAGG

>member
-330 YFDMNYMDPAGLGIG
+330 YFDMNYMDPTGLGIG

-376 CFVLFNDVQGGIFCK
+376 CFVLFNDVQGGIFCE

-421 NVGVFDDSGALVTMG
+421 NVGVFNDSGALVTMG
-436 NEERL
+436 NEERI

-453 GRLYSVDLPMTL
+453 GSLYSVDLPMTL

-485 NVWRKFASTDCLNM
+485 DVWRKFASTDCLNI
-499 TVADGKVSLVSPTPN
+499 TVADGKVYLSAPTPN

-615 NTIPLSFS
+615 NAIPLSFS
-623 IVENTEVQSSL
+623 IVENAEVQNSL
-634 TFFNIEGSP
+634 TFFNINGNP

-650 ENFNKADDTMVSI
+650 ENFSKADDTMVSI

-673 YQGYI
+673 YQG
-678 AIETLNLHTGSKWHT
+678 
-693 SLGLTERYIAI
+693 YIAI

-749 VYRLSTVSQEIRNGY
+749 VYRLSTVSREIRKEY
-764 LFPDWLYTTNTSH
+764 LFPDWLYTTNSSY

-792 VDEVAFSAAPESYPT
+792 VDEVAFSAALESYPT

-868 AKFHERTHYAAYPVI
+868 AKFHEGTHYAAYPVI

-904 NDVNAVNVKA
+904 NDVNAINVKV

>member
-221 SNVQADAVALLMKDC
+221 SSEQADAVALLMKDC

-250 SIYSYTPAFKNYFR
+250 SIYSYYPAFKNYFR

-274 CETAEFTRIIT
+274 CETAEFTKIIT

-330 YFDMNYMDPAGLGIG
+330 YFDMNYMDPTGLGIG

-376 CFVLFNDVQGGIFCK
+376 CFVPYDDVKGGIFCE
-391 QEMPANKGDDVTIL
+391 QEMPANKGDVVTIL

-436 NEERL
+436 NEERI

-453 GRLYSVDLPMTL
+453 GSLYSVDLPMTL

-485 NVWRKFASTDCLNM
+485 DVWRKFASTDCLNM
-499 TVADGKVSLVSPTPN
+499 TVADGKVYLSAPTPN
-514 ISLTGIGSYNGNV
+514 ISMVGIGSYDTAT
-527 YKGNPFSVNITIH
+527 YKGFSFNADVTVH
-540 NGSSIPADGSIL
+540 NSSSIPVDGSIM
-552 FKVTDSETGD
+552 FTVTDSETGD

-576 DFRSNI
+576 DFKARIS
-582 AFSTTNDFFAI
+582 FPTTYDFFVI

-615 NTIPLSFS
+615 NAIPLSFS
-623 IVENTEVQSSL
+623 IVENAEVQNSL
-634 TFFNIEGSP
+634 TFFNIDGSP

-650 ENFNKADDTMVSI
+650 ENFSKTDDTMVCI
-663 NCLGNANEET
+663 NCIGNANKET
-673 YQGYI
+673 YMGYI
-678 AIETLNLHTGSKWHT
+678 GIETYNLHTGSKWY
-693 SLGLTERYIAI
+693 SAI
-704 ETLNLHT
+704 FKTVD
-711 GSKWHTSLG
+711 
-720 LTENI
+720 I
-725 PQGAYYPQI
+725 PQGAYYAQL
-734 NTPFKALPIATADDG
+734 NAPFKALPIATAAGDG
-749 VYRLSTVSQEIRNGY
+749 VYRLSTVSREIRKEY
-764 LFPDWLYTTNTSH
+764 LFPDWLYTTNSSH

-807 IGTNCTFNLD
+807 IGTNCTFNID

-850 ILKAY
+850 TLKAY

-890 LGVPYEFNGATSGI
+890 LGEPYEFNGAISGI

-914 YPNPVVDVLHVNVE
+914 YPNPAVDVLHVNVE
-928 ALRIDVYNAGG
+928 AQRIDVYNAGG

-966 TADGTARIP
+966 TTDGTARIP

>member
-376 CFVLFNDVQGGIFCK
+376 CFVLFNDVQGGIFCE

-421 NVGVFDDSGALVTMG
+421 NVGVFNDSGALVTMG
-436 NEERL
+436 NEERI

-453 GRLYSVDLPMTL
+453 DSLYSVDLPMTL

-485 NVWRKFASTDCLNM
+485 DVWRKFASTDCLNM
-499 TVADGKVSLVSPTPN
+499 TVADGKVYLSAPTPN
-514 ISLTGIGSYNGNV
+514 ISMVGIGSYDTAT
-527 YKGNPFSVNITIH
+527 YKGFSFNADVTVH
-540 NGSSIPADGSIL
+540 NSSSIPVDGSIM
-552 FKVTDSETGD
+552 FTVADSETGD

-576 DFRSNI
+576 DFKARIS
-582 AFSTTNDFFAI
+582 FPTTDDFFVI

-615 NTIPLSFS
+615 NAIPLSFS
-623 IVENTEVQSSL
+623 IVENTEVQNSL
-634 TFFNIEGSP
+634 TFFNINGNP

-650 ENFNKADDTMVSI
+650 ENFSKTDDTMVSI
-663 NCLGNANEET
+663 NCIGNANKET
-673 YQGYI
+673 YMGYI
-678 AIETLNLHTGSKWHT
+678 GIETYNLHTGSKWY
-693 SLGLTERYIAI
+693 SAI
-704 ETLNLHT
+704 FKTVDIT
-711 GSKWHTSLG
+711 
-720 LTENI
+720 
-725 PQGAYYPQI
+725 QGAYYAQL
-734 NTPFKALPIATADDG
+734 NAPFKALPIATAAGDG
-749 VYRLSTVSQEIRNGY
+749 VYRLSTVSREIRKEY
-764 LFPDWLYTTNTSH
+764 LFPDWLYTTNSSH

-868 AKFHERTHYAAYPVI
+868 AKFHEGTHYAAYPVI

-904 NDVNAVNVKA
+904 NDVNTVNVKA
-914 YPNPVVDVLHVNVE
+914 YPNPAVDVLHVNVE

>member
-189 YEHQSFGTISSNF
+189 YEHLSFGTISSNF

-213 DRYNNGEY
+213 DRYNNREY
-221 SNVQADAVALLMKDC
+221 SNMQADAVALLMKDC

-250 SIYSYTPAFKNYFR
+250 SIYSYYPAFKNYFR

-274 CETAEFTRIIT
+274 CETAEFTKIIT

-330 YFDMNYMDPAGLGIG
+330 YFDMNYMDPTGLGIG

-376 CFVLFNDVQGGIFCK
+376 CFVPYNDVKGGIFCE

-436 NEERL
+436 NEERI
-441 ENNNGELLEFQS
+441 ENNNGDLLEFQS
-453 GRLYSVDLPMTL
+453 GSLYSVDLPMTL

-479 MSKANG
+479 MSKADG
-485 NVWRKFASTDCLNM
+485 DVWRKFASTDCLNM
-499 TVADGKVSLVSPTPN
+499 TVADGKVYLSAPTPN
-514 ISLTGIGSYNGNV
+514 ISMVGIGSYDTAT
-527 YKGNPFSVNITIH
+527 YKGFSFNADVTVH
-540 NGSSIPADGSIL
+540 NSSSIPVDGSIM
-552 FKVTDSETGD
+552 FTVTDSETGD

-576 DFRSNI
+576 DFKARIS
-582 AFSTTNDFFAI
+582 FPTTYDFFVI

-615 NTIPLSFS
+615 NAIPLSFS
-623 IVENTEVQSSL
+623 IVENAEVQNSL
-634 TFFNIEGSP
+634 TFFNINGNP

-650 ENFNKADDTMVSI
+650 ENFSKTDDTMVSI
-663 NCLGNANEET
+663 NCIGNANKET
-673 YQGYI
+673 YQG
-678 AIETLNLHTGSKWHT
+678 
-693 SLGLTERYIAI
+693 YIAI

-734 NTPFKALPIATADDG
+734 NTPFKALPIATAGDG

-764 LFPDWLYTTNTSH
+764 QFPDWLYTTNTSH

-868 AKFHERTHYAAYPVI
+868 AKFHERTHYIAYPVI
-883 RKGESYI
+883 FKGESYI
-890 LGVPYEFNGATSGI
+890 SGEPYEFNGATSGI
-904 NDVNAVNVKA
+904 NDVNAINVKA
-914 YPNPVVDVLHVNVE
+914 YPNPAVDVLHVNVE

>member
-1 MKRTTTILIAICVS
+1 MKRTTTILITICVS

-221 SNVQADAVALLMKDC
+221 SNMQADAVALLMKDC

-250 SIYSYTPAFKNYFR
+250 SIYSYYPAFKNYFR

-274 CETAEFTRIIT
+274 CETAEFTKIIT
-285 DELQEGRPIIY
+285 DELQEGRPLIY

-330 YFDMNYMDPAGLGIG
+330 YFDMNYMDPTGLGIG

-376 CFVLFNDVQGGIFCK
+376 CFVPYNDVKGGIFCE

-436 NEERL
+436 NEERI

-453 GRLYSVDLPMTL
+453 GSLYSVDLPMTL

-485 NVWRKFASTDCLNM
+485 DVWRKFASTDCLNM
-499 TVADGKVSLVSPTPN
+499 TVADGKVYLSAPTPN
-514 ISLTGIGSYNGNV
+514 ISMVGIGSYDTAT
-527 YKGNPFSVNITIH
+527 YKGFSFNADVTVH
-540 NGSSIPADGSIL
+540 NSSSIPVDGSIM
-552 FKVTDSETGD
+552 FTVTDSETGD

-576 DFRSNI
+576 DFKAKIS
-582 AFSTTNDFFAI
+582 FPTTYDFFVI

-615 NTIPLSFS
+615 NAIPLSFS
-623 IVENTEVQSSL
+623 IVENTEVQNSL
-634 TFFNIEGSP
+634 TFFNINGNP

-650 ENFNKADDTMVSI
+650 ENFSKTDDTMVSI
-663 NCLGNANEET
+663 NCIGNANKET
-673 YQGYI
+673 YMGYI
-678 AIETLNLHTGSKWHT
+678 GIETYNLHTGSKWY
-693 SLGLTERYIAI
+693 SAI
-704 ETLNLHT
+704 FKTVD
-711 GSKWHTSLG
+711 
-720 LTENI
+720 I
-725 PQGAYYPQI
+725 VQGAYYAQL
-734 NTPFKALPIATADDG
+734 NAPFKALPIATAAGDG
-749 VYRLSTVSQEIRNGY
+749 VYRLSTVSREIRKEY
-764 LFPDWLYTTNTSH
+764 LFPDWLYTTNSSH
-777 IDFRVNGS
+777 IDFRVSGS

-792 VDEVAFSAAPESYPT
+792 VDEVALSAAPESYPT

-817 LENKNDKSETISAG
+817 LENKNDKSEAISAG
-831 MYFVDQDNNG
+831 MYFVDQDNNE
-841 IGLAQVDGI
+841 IGLAKVDGI

-855 EQQTVPVT
+855 EQQTVPVA

-868 AKFHERTHYAAYPVI
+868 AKFHERLHYVAYPVI
-883 RKGESYI
+883 FKGGSYFS
-890 LGVPYEFNGATSGI
+890 GVPYEFNGATSGI

-914 YPNPVVDVLHVNVE
+914 YPNPAVDVLHINVE

-952 VAHLPAGYYIAVVA
+952 VAHLPAGYYIAVVT

>member
-134 VTTKWNQDAP
+134 VSTKWNQDAP

-189 YEHQSFGTISSNF
+189 YEHQSFGTISSDF

-376 CFVLFNDVQGGIFCK
+376 CFVLFNDVQGGIFCE
-391 QEMPANKGDDVTIL
+391 QEMPANKGDVVTIL

-527 YKGNPFSVNITIH
+527 YKDNPFSVNITIH

-693 SLGLTERYIAI
+693 SLGLTE
-704 ETLNLHT
+704 
-711 GSKWHTSLG
+711 
-720 LTENI
+720 NI

-807 IGTNCTFNLD
+807 IGTNCTFNLN

-850 ILKAY
+850 TLKAY

-863 VFIDP
+863 VFIDT
-868 AKFHERTHYAAYPVI
+868 AKFHEGTHYIAYPVI
-883 RKGESYI
+883 FKGESYI
-890 LGVPYEFNGATSGI
+890 SGEPYEFNGATSGI

-914 YPNPVVDVLHVNVE
+914 YPNPAVDVLHVNVE

>member
-274 CETAEFTRIIT
+274 CETAEFTKIIT

-330 YFDMNYMDPAGLGIG
+330 YFDMNYMDPTGLGIG

-376 CFVLFNDVQGGIFCK
+376 CFVLYNDVKGGIFCE
-391 QEMPANKGDDVTIL
+391 QEMPANKGDVVTIL

-436 NEERL
+436 NEERI

-453 GRLYSVDLPMTL
+453 GSLYSVDLPMTL

-485 NVWRKFASTDCLNM
+485 DVWRKFASTDCLNM
-499 TVADGKVSLVSPTPN
+499 TVADGKVYLSAPTPN
-514 ISLTGIGSYNGNV
+514 ISMVGIGSYDTAT
-527 YKGNPFSVNITIH
+527 YKGFSFNADVTVH
-540 NGSSIPADGSIL
+540 NSSSIPVDGSIM
-552 FKVTDSETGD
+552 FTVTDSETGD

-608 GKTLPIN
+608 SKTLPIN

-650 ENFNKADDTMVSI
+650 ENFSKADDTMVSI

-673 YQGYI
+673 YQG
-678 AIETLNLHTGSKWHT
+678 
-693 SLGLTERYIAI
+693 YIAI

-890 LGVPYEFNGATSGI
+890 LGEPYEFNGATSGI

-914 YPNPVVDVLHVNVE
+914 YPNPAVDVLHVNVE
-928 ALRIDVYNAGG
+928 APRIDVYNAGG

>member
-101 DGYAEYVAA
+101 DGYAEYVAT

-274 CETAEFTRIIT
+274 CETAEFTKIIA

-376 CFVLFNDVQGGIFCK
+376 CFVLFNDVQGGIFCE

-436 NEERL
+436 NEERI

-453 GRLYSVDLPMTL
+453 GSLYSVDLPMTL

-485 NVWRKFASTDCLNM
+485 DVWRKFASTDCLNM
-499 TVADGKVSLVSPTPN
+499 TVADGKVYLSAPTPN
-514 ISLTGIGSYNGNV
+514 ISMVGIGSYDTAT
-527 YKGNPFSVNITIH
+527 YKGFSFNADVTVH
-540 NGSSIPADGSIL
+540 NSSSIPADGSIL

-673 YQGYI
+673 YQG
-678 AIETLNLHTGSKWHT
+678 
-693 SLGLTERYIAI
+693 YIAI

-890 LGVPYEFNGATSGI
+890 SGEPYEFNGATSGI
-904 NDVNAVNVKA
+904 NDVNAINVKA
-914 YPNPVVDVLHVNVE
+914 YPNPAVDVLHVNVE

-939 ALVADASNADSVN
+939 TLVADASNADSVN

-966 TADGTARIP
+966 TADGSARIP